1 MSEKDSLDLELP
13 VKPEVQLSGI
23 DGNAFMIIGVCV
35 QSLKRAMSREGY
47 SREAATDAATKLREA
62 MLATEDYEDLLAIA
76 IANFEVN

>member
-1 MSEKDSLDLELP
+1 
-13 VKPEVQLSGI
+13 
-23 DGNAFMIIGVCV
+23 MIIGVCV